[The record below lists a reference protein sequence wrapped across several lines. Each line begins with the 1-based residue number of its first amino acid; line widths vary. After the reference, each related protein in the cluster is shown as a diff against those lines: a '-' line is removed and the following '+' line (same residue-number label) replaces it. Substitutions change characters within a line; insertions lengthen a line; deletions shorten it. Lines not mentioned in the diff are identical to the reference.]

1 MNIELEIID
10 ISLLQAFKES
20 VNYNID
26 NVLKKI
32 KEEDIPVDYFQF
44 YNSISSVYSSRIEGE
59 EIDFD
64 SFFKHKFMNVKYK
77 PDYTK
82 KADDLVKAYEF
93 AFDNELNLDNVLK
106 SHSILTDN
114 LLPKSHRGIIRNNPM
129 FVLNSDDRI
138 EYVASEPKIVKQE
151 LNKLFSD
158 IEKLRIEELS
168 TSETLFFAS
177 FIHLVF
183 VKIHPF
189 QDGNGRT
196 ARLIEKWFLFDKLG
210 DKAVSIGLEKNYYN
224 YLSDYYSNIKKIG
237 LEYDELDYSKSLDFL
252 QMTLKG
258 LANQGQTTK

>member
-1 MNIELEIID
+1 MNIEFEIID
-10 ISLLQAFKES
+10 ISLLPAFKES

-32 KEEDIPVDYFQF
+32 KEENTPVDYFQF

-114 LLPKSHRGIIRNNPM
+114 LLPKSQRGIIRNNAM

-138 EYVASEPKIVKQE
+138 EYVASDPKIVKQE

-158 IEKLRIEELS
+158 IEKLRIEKLS

-189 QDGNGRT
+189 QDGNGRA

-258 LANQGQTTK
+258 LV

>member
-1 MNIELEIID
+1 MNIELKIVD

-32 KEEDIPVDYFQF
+32 KEEDTPVDYFQF

-158 IEKLRIEELS
+158 IEKLRIEKLS

-177 FIHLVF
+177 FIHLAF

-224 YLSDYYSNIKKIG
+224 YLSDYYGNIKKIS
-237 LEYDELDYSKSLDFL
+237 LEYDDLDYSKSLDFL

-258 LANQGQTTK
+258 IS